1 MDSDVHP
8 VLFSYRARVP
18 GPVALVGS
26 FNNWDPRVHRLKR
39 VGRDWRIVVYL
50 PPGTYPYAFVT
61 NGQLVRDPHLRR
73 SSTSTR
79 DSVPTIEISSL
90 TVPAAKDPPSPN
102 AGLPVVGDRSG
113 P

>member
-1 MDSDVHP
+1 MVCAKIPTSNNGGFPMDSDVHP

-26 FNNWDPRVHRLKR
+26 FNNWDPRTHLLRR

-61 NGQLVRDPHLRR
+61 NGQLVREPDPLR
-73 SSTSTR
+73 SSFSTR
-79 DSVPTIEISSL
+79 YSVLIIGR
-90 TVPAAKDPPSPN
+90 V
-102 AGLPVVGDRSG
+102 
-113 P
+113 